1 MFVKKL
7 IFGIG
12 RLAGHFA
19 IPIIAEKLPSLKMR
33 IYAGYYSLRF
43 KRIGTNCLI
52 KPTLQMTRGLRHVS
66 IGDNCYIGQKVQLTA
81 WETDRFD
88 TPEIVMGNNVSIGD
102 NSHITAINS
111 IHIGNNVLTG
121 KRVLITDNAHG
132 ASDKDLLDI
141 APNQR
146 PLSSKGPVVVEDN
159 VWIGEKASVMPGVR
173 IGKGAIIGAN
183 AVVTKDIPPYAVAV
197 GNPARVI
204 KIMND

>member
-1 MFVKKL
+1 
-7 IFGIG
+7 
-12 RLAGHFA
+12 
-19 IPIIAEKLPSLKMR
+19 
-33 IYAGYYSLRF
+33 
-43 KRIGTNCLI
+43 
-52 KPTLQMTRGLRHVS
+52 MTRGLRHVS

-204 KIMND
+204 KIMNY